1 MNLDFVPGELPVIA
15 ARLGIS
21 ADDLMLMLH
30 SKAPASVPMQPGHD
44 DISPFIPAFFGAHAI
59 SFFPATVDGA
69 FQGARGAVTLPE
81 IDISY
86 TVNDEHYGAHVVR
99 NGVVFDK

>member
-1 MNLDFVPGELPVIA
+1 MNLDLVPGELPVIA

-30 SKAPASVPMQPGHD
+30 SAAPASVPVQPGQD
-44 DISPFIPAFFGAHAI
+44 DVSAFIPLAFGAHAI
-59 SFFPATVDGA
+59 SFFPSTVHGA
-69 FQGARGAVTLPE
+69 LQGLDGAVTLPE

-86 TVNDEHYGAHVVR
+86 TVNDVHYGAHVLS
-99 NGVVFDK
+99 NGTVFDK